1 MKLVS
6 YKLVTPLGE
15 VTRIGALT
23 AEEKVLDLAF
33 AYSLLLDARGLTQ
46 EAALRISAALFP
58 PTMVGFIEGGEVAL
72 EAARDV
78 LAWAHTQVKSVG
90 KAVFESAELIML
102 APVSRSPLI
111 RDFLAFETHMTNI
124 YPKLGREIPPEW
136 YNLPV
141 YYKGNPGSVCTHGDD
156 IPIPP
161 TVDEVDIEFEIAL
174 VIGKGGINIP
184 REQAMSHVY
193 GYMIFNDL
201 TERIIQAREMSVG
214 LGPAKSKDFTRAN
227 IFGPYLVTADEI
239 PNIYTLDMEARV
251 NDELWCKANLSS
263 VHWQFEDI
271 IAYASRDE
279 YLYPGEILGSG
290 TVGDG
295 SGAERDTY
303 LKRGD
308 VVELKVEHLGV
319 LRNRFV

>member
-6 YKLVTPLGE
+6 YKLATPLGD
-15 VTRIGALT
+15 VTRIGAMT
-23 AEEKVLDLAF
+23 SADKVLDLARG
-33 AYSLLLDARGLTQ
+33 YGLLLEARGLTQ
-46 EAALRISAALFP
+46 KAARRIAAALFP
-58 PTMVGFIEGGEVAL
+58 NTMVGFIEGGEVAL
-72 EAARDV
+72 DAAREILD
-78 LAWAHTQVKSVG
+78 WTQKGEGSEALFG
-90 KAVFESAELIML
+90 LQNLTML
-102 APVSRSPLI
+102 APISRSPLI
-111 RDFLAFETHMTNI
+111 RDFLAFETHLTNI

-141 YYKGNPGSVCTHGDD
+141 YYKGNPGSVATHSDD
-156 IPIPP
+156 IPIPAS
-161 TVDEVDIEFEIAL
+161 VDEIDIEFEIAL
-174 VIGKGGINIP
+174 VIGKGGSDIP
-184 REQAMSHVY
+184 RERAFEHVF

-201 TERIIQAREMSVG
+201 TERKIQAREMSVG
-214 LGPAKSKDFTRAN
+214 LGPAKSKDFAKAN

-239 PNIYTLDMEARV
+239 PDIYTLEMEAKV
-251 NDELWCKANLSS
+251 NDALWCKANLSS
-263 VHWQFEDI
+263 VHWRFEDI
-271 IAYASRDE
+271 IAYASQDE

-308 VVELKVEHLGV
+308 VVELKVEKMGT

>member
-6 YKLVTPLGE
+6 YKLATPLGE
-15 VTRIGALT
+15 LARIGAITSLD
-23 AEEKVLDLAF
+23 KVLDLVSAH
-33 AYSLLLDARGLTQ
+33 SLLLEARGLTQ
-46 EAALRISAALFP
+46 AAARRISAAIFP
-58 PTMVGFIEGGEVAL
+58 DTMVGYIEGGEVGL
-72 EAARDV
+72 EAAQET
-78 LAWAHTQVKSVG
+78 LAWAQKG
-90 KAVFESAELIML
+90 EGGEKALFEPADLTML

-141 YYKGNPGSVCTHGDD
+141 YYKGNPGSVATHGDD
-156 IPIPP
+156 IPIPA
-161 TVDEVDIEFEIAL
+161 TVDELDIEFEIAL
-174 VIGKGGINIP
+174 VIGKGGNDIP
-184 REQAMSHVY
+184 RERAFEHVF

-201 TERIIQAREMSVG
+201 TERKIQAREMSVG
-214 LGPAKSKDFTRAN
+214 LGPAKSKDFTKAN

-239 PNIYTLDMEARV
+239 PDIYTLEMEARV
-251 NDELWCKANLSS
+251 NDTLWCKANLSS
-263 VHWQFEDI
+263 VHWRFEDI
-271 IAYASRDE
+271 IAYASQGE
-279 YLYPGEILGSG
+279 YLHPGEILGSG

-295 SGAERDTY
+295 SGAERDIY

-308 VVELKVEHLGV
+308 VVELRVEKMGT

>member
-6 YKLVTPLGE
+6 YKLATPLGE
-15 VTRIGALT
+15 LARIGALT
-23 AEEKVLDLAF
+23 VAGKVLDLAR
-33 AYSLLLDARGLTQ
+33 AYSLLLEARGLTQ
-46 EAALRISAALFP
+46 EAARRIGAALFP
-58 PTMVGFIEGGEVAL
+58 DTMVGFIEGGEVAL
-72 EAARDV
+72 DAAEET
-78 LAWAHTQVKSVG
+78 LAWAQKG
-90 KAVFESAELIML
+90 EGGEKALFELTDLIML
-102 APVSRSPLI
+102 APISRSPLI
-111 RDFLAFETHMTNI
+111 RDFLAFERHLTNI

-141 YYKGNPGSVCTHGDD
+141 YYKGNPGSVSTHNDD
-156 IPIPP
+156 IPIPS
-161 TVDEVDIEFEIAL
+161 TVDELDIEFEIAL
-174 VIGKGGINIP
+174 VIGKGGIDIP
-184 REQAMSHVY
+184 REQAMSHVF
-193 GYMIFNDL
+193 GYMIFNDI
-201 TERIIQAREMSVG
+201 TERAIQAREMSVG
-214 LGPAKSKDFTRAN
+214 LGPAKSKDFTKAN

-239 PNIYTLDMEARV
+239 PDIYTLDMEARV

-308 VVELKVEHLGV
+308 VVDLKVEHLGV

>member
-6 YKLVTPLGE
+6 YRLATPLGD
-15 VTRIGALT
+15 VARIGALT
-23 AEEKVLDLAF
+23 TAGKVLDLAS
-33 AYSLLLDARGLTQ
+33 AYSLLLEARGLTQ
-46 EAALRISAALFP
+46 EAARRISAAILP
-58 PTMVGFIEGGEVAL
+58 NTMVDFIEGGEVAL
-72 EAARDV
+72 EAAAET
-78 LAWAHTQVKSVG
+78 LTWAQKG
-90 KAVFESAELIML
+90 EGGEQALFEMANLTML

-111 RDFLAFETHMTNI
+111 RDFLAFETHLTNI
-124 YPKLGREIPPEW
+124 YPKLGRDIPPEW

-141 YYKGNPGSVCTHGDD
+141 YYKGNPGSVGTHGDD
-156 IPIPP
+156 IPIPKS
-161 TVDEVDIEFEIAL
+161 VDELDIEFEIAL
-174 VIGKGGINIP
+174 VIGKGGSDIP
-184 REQAMSHVY
+184 REKAFEHVF
-193 GYMIFNDL
+193 GYMIFNDI
-201 TERIIQAREMSVG
+201 TERVIQAREMSVG

-227 IFGPYLVTADEI
+227 IFGPYLVTVDEI
-239 PNIYTLDMEARV
+239 PDIYSLDMEARV

-271 IAYASRDE
+271 IAYASQDE
-279 YLYPGEILGSG
+279 YLNPGEILGSG

>member
-6 YKLVTPLGE
+6 YKLATPLGE
-15 VTRIGALT
+15 LARIGAVT
-23 AEEKVLDLAF
+23 SADKVLDLAR
-33 AYSLLLDARGLTQ
+33 AYSLLLEARGLTQ
-46 EAALRISAALFP
+46 EATRRISAALFP
-58 PTMVGFIEGGEVAL
+58 DTVVGFIEGGEVAL
-72 EAARDV
+72 EAAEET
-78 LAWAHTQVKSVG
+78 LTWLQKGEGGEQAL
-90 KAVFESAELIML
+90 FEIQDLTML
-102 APVSRSPLI
+102 APISRSPLI
-111 RDFLAFETHMTNI
+111 RDFLAFETHLTNI

-141 YYKGNPGSVCTHGDD
+141 YYKGNPGSVATHGDD
-156 IPIPP
+156 IPIPKS
-161 TVDEVDIEFEIAL
+161 VDELDIEFEIAL
-174 VIGKGGINIP
+174 VIGKGGIDIP
-184 REQAMSHVY
+184 REQAMSHVF
-193 GYMIFNDL
+193 GYMIFNDV
-201 TERIIQAREMSVG
+201 TERVIQAREMSVG

-239 PNIYTLDMEARV
+239 PDIYTLEMEARV
-251 NDELWCKANLSS
+251 NDELWCEANLSS

>member
-6 YKLVTPLGE
+6 YQLTTPLGD
-15 VTRIGALT
+15 VTRIGAMT
-23 AEEKVLDLAF
+23 AADKVLDLAF
-33 AYSLLLDARGLTQ
+33 AHSLLLGARGLTQ
-46 EAALRISAALFP
+46 KAAQRIATALFP
-58 PTMVGFIEGGEVAL
+58 DTMVGFIEGGEVAL
-72 EAARDV
+72 EAARET
-78 LAWAHTQVKSVG
+78 LAWAQKG
-90 KAVFESAELIML
+90 KGDEALFEPAELIML

-111 RDFLAFETHMTNI
+111 RDFLAFETHLTNI

-141 YYKGNPGSVCTHGDD
+141 YYKGNPGSTATHGDD
-156 IPIPP
+156 IPIPQG
-161 TVDEVDIEFEIAL
+161 VDEIDIEFEIAL
-174 VIGKGGINIP
+174 VIGKGGSDIP
-184 REQAMSHVY
+184 RERAFEYVF

-201 TERIIQAREMSVG
+201 TERKIQAREMSVG

-239 PNIYTLDMEARV
+239 PDIYTLEMEARV
-251 NDELWCKANLSS
+251 NDELWCKANLGS
-263 VHWQFEDI
+263 VHWRFEDI
-271 IAYASRDE
+271 IAYASQGE

-308 VVELKVEHLGV
+308 VVALKVEKMGM